1 MKLTILREELKRGLN
16 CVERICTK
24 NLVLPILNNV
34 LLSAEKNQ
42 LKLVTTNLEIASLY
56 FCLAKIEQ
64 EGEITVP
71 VRTLSDIISL
81 EEAPSLNMEVKGKTL
96 ALAGENTKIQ
106 IKGMDPKDFP
116 IIPKIEKSQE
126 VELNPKPLSEGILQV
141 IDFCSPTQTR
151 PELSGIFFFFSRDQ
165 LKIVTTDSFRLAE
178 KTLFFEKPQELLKE
192 KSFILPRGAAR
203 EIVNMFSESESKI
216 KLFLS
221 SGQVMFESYFTDSQN
236 PQAQLISRL
245 IEGEFPDYQA
255 VIPRGYY
262 TQVILDKK
270 QFLNKI
276 KTASIFAGGGNE
288 ILLSVDPKK
297 NKIEISA
304 QNTDLGE
311 AALEIKAGVKGEKVK
326 TCFNW
331 RFLFEG
337 VSKVQT
343 EEFIFELNQEGGPG
357 VIKPKD
363 NQDFLYILMPIKQS

>member
-1 MKLTILREELKRGLN
+1 MKLTILKDEFKKGLTY
-16 CVERICTK
+16 VERICAK
-24 NLVLPILNNV
+24 NITLPILNHV
-34 LLSAEKNQ
+34 LLSAGKNQ

-56 FCLAKIEQ
+56 FCLAKVEK

-71 VRTLSDIISL
+71 VRTLSDTVSL
-81 EEAPSLNMEVKGKTL
+81 TETPSLDIEAKGKTL
-96 ALAGENTKIQ
+96 SLIGEDTKVQ

-126 VELNPKPLSEGILQV
+126 IEMNPKPLSEGILQV

-151 PELSGIFFFFSRDQ
+151 PELSGVFFSFSKDQ

-178 KTLFFEKPQELLKE
+178 KTLFFEKPQELFEE

-203 EIVNMFSESESKI
+203 EIINMFSENENKI
-216 KLFLS
+216 KLFCS
-221 SGQVMFESYFTDSQN
+221 SGQVMFESYFADSQN

-255 VIPRGYY
+255 VIPKGYH
-262 TQVILDKK
+262 TQVVLDKK

-288 ILLSVDPKK
+288 IMLSVDPKK
-297 NKIEISA
+297 SKVEISA

-311 AALEIKAGVKGEKVK
+311 AALEIKAGAKGEKVK

-337 VSKVQT
+337 ISKIQT

-363 NQDFLYILMPIKQS
+363 NQDFLYILMPIKQG

>member
-1 MKLTILREELKRGLN
+1 MKLIILKEELKKGLT

-24 NLVLPILNNV
+24 NLVLPILNHV
-34 LLSAEKNQ
+34 LLSTEKNQ

-56 FCLAKIEQ
+56 FCLAKIEK
-64 EGEITVP
+64 EGEITIP
-71 VRTLSDIISL
+71 VKTLSDIVSL
-81 EEAPSLNMEVKGKTL
+81 TEASSLNIEGKGKTL
-96 ALAGENTKIQ
+96 SLVGENTKVQ

-126 VELNPKPLSEGILQV
+126 VELNPKPLCEGILQV

-151 PELSGIFFFFSRDQ
+151 PELSGVFFSFLKNQ
-165 LKIVTTDSFRLAE
+165 LKVVTTDSFRLAE
-178 KTLFFEKPQELLKE
+178 KTLFFEKPQELLEE

-203 EIVNMFSESESKI
+203 EIVNMFSENESKI
-216 KLFLS
+216 KLFFS
-221 SGQVMFESYFTDSQN
+221 TGQVMFESYFADSQN

-255 VIPRGYY
+255 IIPKGYH
-262 TQVILDKK
+262 TQIVLDKK

-288 ILLSVDPKK
+288 VMLSVDPKK
-297 NKIEISA
+297 NKVEIAA

-311 AALEIKAGVKGEKVK
+311 ATLEIPAGVKGEKVK

-337 VSKVQT
+337 VSKIQT

>member
-1 MKLTILREELKRGLN
+1 MKLTILREELKKGLT

-24 NLVLPILNNV
+24 NLVLPILNHV
-34 LLSAEKNQ
+34 LLSCEKNQ

-56 FCLAKIEQ
+56 FCLAKVEQ

-71 VRTLSDIISL
+71 VRTLSDIVSLTETPSL
-81 EEAPSLNMEVKGKTL
+81 EIETKGKTL
-96 ALAGENTKIQ
+96 NLVGENTKIQ

-126 VELNPKPLSEGILQV
+126 IELNPKPLCEGILQV
-141 IDFCSPTQTR
+141 IDFCSPTQAR
-151 PELSGIFFFFSRDQ
+151 PELSGVFFSFLKDQ

-178 KTLFFEKPQELLKE
+178 KTLFFEKPQEFLEE

-203 EIVNMFSESESKI
+203 EIVNMFLENEGKI
-216 KLFLS
+216 KLFFS
-221 SGQVMFESYFTDSQN
+221 AGQVMFESYFADSQN

-255 VIPRGYY
+255 IIPKGYH
-262 TQVILDKK
+262 TQVILNKR

-288 ILLSVDPKK
+288 IILSVDPKK
-297 NKIEISA
+297 NKLEISA

-311 AALEIKAGVKGEKVK
+311 ATLEVAAGAKGEKVK

-337 VSKVQT
+337 VSKIQT
-343 EEFIFELNQEGGPG
+343 EEFVFELNQEGGPG
-357 VIKPKD
+357 VIKPKE